1 MNEWLITVIK
11 DVFRSF
17 NLAKLREKPEIASM
31 ANKLFGTDG
40 IRGRANEYPITP
52 EIALRIGQAI
62 SRVLRSSG
70 ANHNRVIIGKDTRI
84 SGYMLETALTSGLV
98 SSGMDVFLV
107 GPMPT
112 PAVAHLTKTMG
123 CGAGIMLTASHNPYE
138 DNGLKIFG
146 PDGFKLS
153 DDLETLV
160 EQEVLYDVKANG
172 VTGDKIGKAYRID
185 DARGRYIEFVKH
197 SLGNAGLD
205 GMKIVVDCG
214 HGAGYLL
221 APLIFKELGAKVV
234 KLGVEPDGININAG
248 VGALYPEFAGKVV
261 KEQGADVG
269 VSLDGDAD
277 RVIFSDASGA
287 SVSGDRIL
295 ALCALALKEEGKL
308 QGSTMV
314 CTVMSNLGL
323 HEAMRKAG
331 VGVVTTAVSDRHVIE
346 ALRKG
351 GYSFGGE
358 NSGHLIFSDYASTG
372 DGILSALQVL
382 RFMRKKGA
390 TLADLAAGMRE
401 YPQSLVNLK
410 VRSRVPLGQ
419 LTLLQEEIRKAD
431 AAFGRAGR
439 HLIRYSGTENKLRI
453 LVEHQDQGEV
463 DRWSLAFQAAVE
475 ADFAHL

>member
-1 MNEWLITVIK
+1 M
-11 DVFRSF
+11 
-17 NLAKLREKPEIASM
+17 PE
-31 ANKLFGTDG
+31 KLFGTDG
-40 IRGRANEYPITP
+40 IRGKANVYPITP
-52 EIALRIGQAI
+52 EIALRTGQAI
-62 SRVLRSSG
+62 SRVLKSHG

-112 PAVAHLTKTMG
+112 PGVAHLTKSMG

-138 DNGLKIFG
+138 DNGVKIFG
-146 PDGFKLS
+146 PDGYKLN
-153 DDLETLV
+153 DELEAQV
-160 EQEVLYDVKANG
+160 ERDILSGAQSAG
-172 VTGDKIGKAYRID
+172 VTGDRIGKAYRID
-185 DARGRYIEFVKH
+185 DARGRYIEYAKQ
-197 SLGNAGLD
+197 SLGPTSLD
-205 GMKIVVDCG
+205 GVKIVVDCG

-234 KLGVEPDGININAG
+234 KCGVDPDGVNINAG
-248 VGALYPEFAGKVV
+248 CGAMHPEFAGRLVR
-261 KEQGADVG
+261 EHGADLG

-277 RVIFSDASGA
+277 RVIFTDASGA
-287 SVSGDRIL
+287 TVSGDRVL
-295 ALCALALKEEGKL
+295 ALCALALKSEGKL
-308 QGSTMV
+308 AGDMMA

-323 HEAMRKAG
+323 HEAMRQAG
-331 VGVVTTAVSDRHVIE
+331 IGVVTTAVSDRHVIE

-358 NSGHLIFSDYASTG
+358 NSGHLIFADYATTG

-382 RFMRKKGA
+382 RFMKKQGA

-401 YPQSLVNLK
+401 YPQALVNLK
-410 VRSRVPLGQ
+410 VSARVPLGQ
-419 LTLLQEEIRKAD
+419 LNALQAEIRKAD
-431 AAFGRAGR
+431 AAFGQAGR

-463 DRWSLAFQAAVE
+463 DRWSRAFRTAVE
-475 ADFAHL
+475 TDFASL

>member
-1 MNEWLITVIK
+1 
-11 DVFRSF
+11 
-17 NLAKLREKPEIASM
+17 
-31 ANKLFGTDG
+31 
-40 IRGRANEYPITP
+40 
-52 EIALRIGQAI
+52 
-62 SRVLRSSG
+62 
-70 ANHNRVIIGKDTRI
+70 
-84 SGYMLETALTSGLV
+84 
-98 SSGMDVFLV
+98 
-107 GPMPT
+107 
-112 PAVAHLTKTMG
+112 MG

-153 DDLETLV
+153 DDLEALV

-197 SLGNAGLD
+197 SLGNASLD

-269 VSLDGDAD
+269 ISLDGDAD
-277 RVIFSDASGA
+277 RVIFSDATGA

-295 ALCALALKEEGKL
+295 SLCALALKEEGKL
-308 QGSTMV
+308 SGNTMV

-358 NSGHLIFSDYASTG
+358 NSGHLIFADYASTG

-401 YPQSLVNLK
+401 YPQSLVNMK
-410 VRSRVPLGQ
+410 VRSRVPLSQ
-419 LTLLQEEIRKAD
+419 LHSLQEEISKAD
-431 AAFGRAGR
+431 VAFGKVGR

-463 DRWSLAFQAAVE
+463 DRWSLAFKSAVE
-475 ADFAHL
+475 ADFASL

>member
-1 MNEWLITVIK
+1 
-11 DVFRSF
+11 
-17 NLAKLREKPEIASM
+17 
-31 ANKLFGTDG
+31 
-40 IRGRANEYPITP
+40 
-52 EIALRIGQAI
+52 
-62 SRVLRSSG
+62 
-70 ANHNRVIIGKDTRI
+70 
-84 SGYMLETALTSGLV
+84 
-98 SSGMDVFLV
+98 
-107 GPMPT
+107 
-112 PAVAHLTKTMG
+112 
-123 CGAGIMLTASHNPYE
+123 
-138 DNGLKIFG
+138 
-146 PDGFKLS
+146 
-153 DDLETLV
+153 
-160 EQEVLYDVKANG
+160 
-172 VTGDKIGKAYRID
+172 
-185 DARGRYIEFVKH
+185 VKH
-197 SLGNAGLD
+197 SLGNASLD
-205 GMKIVVDCG
+205 GMKVVVDCG

-248 VGALYPEFAGKVV
+248 VGALYPEYAGKVV

-269 VSLDGDAD
+269 ISLDGDAD

-308 QGSTMV
+308 SGNTMV

-331 VGVVTTAVSDRHVIE
+331 IGVVTTAVSDRHVIE

-358 NSGHLIFSDYASTG
+358 NSGHLIFADYASTG

-410 VRSRVPLGQ
+410 VRSRVPLSQ
-419 LTLLQEEIRKAD
+419 LHTLQEEISKAD
-431 AAFGRAGR
+431 AAFGKVGR

-463 DRWSLAFQAAVE
+463 DRWSLAFKSAVE
-475 ADFAHL
+475 ADFESL

>member
-1 MNEWLITVIK
+1 MLT
-11 DVFRSF
+11 
-17 NLAKLREKPEIASM
+17 
-31 ANKLFGTDG
+31 KLFGTDG
-40 IRGRANEYPITP
+40 IRGRANQYPITP
-52 EIALRIGQAI
+52 EVTLRIGQAI
-62 SRVLRSSG
+62 SRVLRSHG

-112 PAVAHLTKTMG
+112 PAVAHLTQSMG

-153 DDLETLV
+153 DELESLI

-172 VTGDKIGKAYRID
+172 VIGDKIGKAYRID
-185 DARGRYIEFVKH
+185 DARGRYIDFVKQ
-197 SLGNAGLD
+197 SLGHDNLV
-205 GMKIVVDCG
+205 GMKVVVDCG

-234 KLGVEPDGININAG
+234 KLGVEPDGLNINAG
-248 VGALYPEFAGKVV
+248 VGALYPEFAGKIV

-269 VSLDGDAD
+269 ISLDGDAD

-287 SVSGDRIL
+287 SISGDRIL

-308 QGSTMV
+308 SGSAMV

-323 HEAMRKAG
+323 HEAMRKANI
-331 VGVVTTAVSDRHVIE
+331 GVVTTSVSDRHVIE

-390 TLADLAAGMRE
+390 TLADLAAVMRE
-401 YPQSLVNLK
+401 YPQALVNLK
-410 VRSRVPLGQ
+410 VRSRVPLVQ
-419 LTLLQEEIRKAD
+419 LNALQEEMRRAD
-431 AAFGRAGR
+431 AAFGSAGR

-463 DRWSLAFQAAVE
+463 DRWSQVFKEAVE
-475 ADFAHL
+475 ADFESL

>member
-1 MNEWLITVIK
+1 
-11 DVFRSF
+11 
-17 NLAKLREKPEIASM
+17 M
-31 ANKLFGTDG
+31 ATKLFGTDG

-112 PAVAHLTKTMG
+112 PAVAHLTKSMG

-153 DDLETLV
+153 DDLEALV

-172 VTGDKIGKAYRID
+172 VTGEKIGKAYRID
-185 DARGRYIEFVKH
+185 DARGRYIEFVKQ
-197 SLGNAGLD
+197 SLGNASLD

-269 VSLDGDAD
+269 ISLDGDAD
-277 RVIFSDASGA
+277 RVIFSDATGA

-295 ALCALALKEEGKL
+295 SLSALALKEEGKL
-308 QGSTMV
+308 SGNTMV

-358 NSGHLIFSDYASTG
+358 NSGHLIFADYASTG

-410 VRSRVPLGQ
+410 VKSRIPLVQ
-419 LTLLQEEIRKAD
+419 LNALQEEVRKAD
-431 AAFGRAGR
+431 AAFGTAGR

-453 LVEHQDQGEV
+453 LVEHQDQSEV
-463 DRWSLAFQAAVE
+463 DRWSLAFKAAVE
-475 ADFAHL
+475 SDFENL

>member
-1 MNEWLITVIK
+1 
-11 DVFRSF
+11 
-17 NLAKLREKPEIASM
+17 M
-31 ANKLFGTDG
+31 ATKLFGTDG

-112 PAVAHLTKTMG
+112 PAVAHLTKSMG

-153 DDLETLV
+153 DDLEVLV

-172 VTGDKIGKAYRID
+172 VTGEKIGKAYRID
-185 DARGRYIEFVKH
+185 DARGRYIEFVKQ
-197 SLGNAGLD
+197 SLGNASLD

-269 VSLDGDAD
+269 ISLDGDAD
-277 RVIFSDASGA
+277 RVIFSDASGV

-295 ALCALALKEEGKL
+295 SLCALALKEEGKL
-308 QGSTMV
+308 SGNTMV

-331 VGVVTTAVSDRHVIE
+331 VGVVTTAVSDRHVSE

-358 NSGHLIFSDYASTG
+358 NSGHLIFADYASTG

-410 VRSRVPLGQ
+410 VRSRVPLSQ
-419 LTLLQEEIRKAD
+419 LHSLQEEISKAD
-431 AAFGRAGR
+431 AAFGKVGR

-463 DRWSLAFQAAVE
+463 DRWSLAFKSAVE
-475 ADFAHL
+475 ADFASL

>member
-1 MNEWLITVIK
+1 
-11 DVFRSF
+11 
-17 NLAKLREKPEIASM
+17 
-31 ANKLFGTDG
+31 
-40 IRGRANEYPITP
+40 
-52 EIALRIGQAI
+52 
-62 SRVLRSSG
+62 
-70 ANHNRVIIGKDTRI
+70 
-84 SGYMLETALTSGLV
+84 
-98 SSGMDVFLV
+98 
-107 GPMPT
+107 
-112 PAVAHLTKTMG
+112 MG

-153 DDLETLV
+153 DDLEALV

-185 DARGRYIEFVKH
+185 DARGRYIEFVKQ
-197 SLGNAGLD
+197 SLGNAHLD

-221 APLIFKELGAKVV
+221 APLIFKELGARVV
-234 KLGVEPDGININAG
+234 KLGVDPDGININAG

-269 VSLDGDAD
+269 ISLDGDAD
-277 RVIFSDASGA
+277 RVIFSDATGTSI
-287 SVSGDRIL
+287 SGDRIL

-308 QGSTMV
+308 AGNTMV

-323 HEAMRKAG
+323 HEAMRKANI
-331 VGVVTTAVSDRHVIE
+331 GVVTTAVSDRHVIE
-346 ALRKG
+346 ALRTG

-401 YPQSLVNLK
+401 YPQALVNLK
-410 VRSRVPLGQ
+410 VKSRIPLVQ
-419 LTLLQEEIRKAD
+419 LNALQEEIRKAD
-431 AAFGRAGR
+431 AAFGNAGR

-453 LVEHQDQGEV
+453 LVEHQDKSEV
-463 DRWSLAFQAAVE
+463 DRWSQTFKAAVE
-475 ADFAHL
+475 ADFENL

>member
-1 MNEWLITVIK
+1 MSLKKVFSHLVLRKHEVFIK
-11 DVFRSF
+11 
-17 NLAKLREKPEIASM
+17 KTTM
-31 ANKLFGTDG
+31 ATKLFGTDG

-112 PAVAHLTKTMG
+112 PAVAHLTQSMG

-153 DDLETLV
+153 DDLEALV

-185 DARGRYIEFVKH
+185 DARGRYIEFVKQ
-197 SLGNAGLD
+197 SLGGAGLD
-205 GMKIVVDCG
+205 GMKVVVDCG

-248 VGALYPEFAGKVV
+248 VGALFPEFAGKVV

-269 VSLDGDAD
+269 ISLDGDAD

-287 SVSGDRIL
+287 SISGDRIL

-308 QGSTMV
+308 RGNTMV

-331 VGVVTTAVSDRHVIE
+331 IGVVTTAVSDRHVIE

-351 GYSFGGE
+351 DYSFGGE

-390 TLADLAAGMRE
+390 TLADLAAVMRE

-410 VRSRVPLGQ
+410 VRARVPLGQ

-431 AAFGRAGR
+431 AAFGKAGR

-463 DRWSLAFQAAVE
+463 DRWSLAFKAAVE
-475 ADFAHL
+475 ADFAAL

>member
-1 MNEWLITVIK
+1 M
-11 DVFRSF
+11 
-17 NLAKLREKPEIASM
+17 PE
-31 ANKLFGTDG
+31 KLFGTDG
-40 IRGRANEYPITP
+40 IRGKANVYPITP
-52 EIALRIGQAI
+52 EIALRTGQAI
-62 SRVLRSSG
+62 SRVLKSHG

-112 PAVAHLTKTMG
+112 PGVAHLTKSMG

-138 DNGLKIFG
+138 DNGVKIFG
-146 PDGFKLS
+146 PDGYKLN
-153 DDLETLV
+153 DELEAQV
-160 EQEVLYDVKANG
+160 ERDILSGAQSGGA
-172 VTGDKIGKAYRID
+172 TGDRIGKAYRID
-185 DARGRYIEFVKH
+185 DARGRYIEYAKQ
-197 SLGNAGLD
+197 SLGPTSLD
-205 GMKIVVDCG
+205 GLKIVVDCG

-234 KLGVEPDGININAG
+234 KCGVDPDGVNINAG
-248 VGALYPEFAGKVV
+248 CGAMHPEFAGRLVR
-261 KEQGADVG
+261 EHGADLG

-287 SVSGDRIL
+287 TVSGDRVL
-295 ALCALALKEEGKL
+295 ALCALALKSEGKL
-308 QGSTMV
+308 AGDMMA

-323 HEAMRKAG
+323 HEAMRQAG
-331 VGVVTTAVSDRHVIE
+331 IGVVTTAVSDRHVIE

-358 NSGHLIFSDYASTG
+358 NSGHLIFADYATTG

-382 RFMRKKGA
+382 RFMKKQGA

-401 YPQSLVNLK
+401 YPQALVNLK
-410 VRSRVPLGQ
+410 VSARVPLGQ
-419 LTLLQEEIRKAD
+419 LNALQAEIRKAD
-431 AAFGRAGR
+431 AAFGQAGR

-453 LVEHQDQGEV
+453 LVEHQDQAEV
-463 DRWSLAFQAAVE
+463 DRWSRAFRTAVE
-475 ADFAHL
+475 TDFASL

>member
-1 MNEWLITVIK
+1 
-11 DVFRSF
+11 
-17 NLAKLREKPEIASM
+17 M
-31 ANKLFGTDG
+31 ATKLFGTDG

-112 PAVAHLTKTMG
+112 PAVAHLTKSMG

-153 DDLETLV
+153 DDLEALV

-197 SLGNAGLD
+197 SLGNASLD
-205 GMKIVVDCG
+205 GMKVVVDCG

-269 VSLDGDAD
+269 ISLDGDAD

-308 QGSTMV
+308 GGNTMV

-331 VGVVTTAVSDRHVIE
+331 IGVVTTAVSDRHVIE

-358 NSGHLIFSDYASTG
+358 NSGHLIFADYASTG

-401 YPQSLVNLK
+401 YPQALVNLK
-410 VRSRVPLGQ
+410 VRSRVPLSQ
-419 LTLLQEEIRKAD
+419 LNTLQEEITKAD
-431 AAFGRAGR
+431 AAFGGVGR

-453 LVEHQDQGEV
+453 LVEHKDQAEV
-463 DRWSLAFQAAVE
+463 DRWSLAFKAAVE
-475 ADFAHL
+475 ADFASL

>member
-1 MNEWLITVIK
+1 
-11 DVFRSF
+11 
-17 NLAKLREKPEIASM
+17 
-31 ANKLFGTDG
+31 
-40 IRGRANEYPITP
+40 
-52 EIALRIGQAI
+52 
-62 SRVLRSSG
+62 
-70 ANHNRVIIGKDTRI
+70 
-84 SGYMLETALTSGLV
+84 
-98 SSGMDVFLV
+98 
-107 GPMPT
+107 
-112 PAVAHLTKTMG
+112 
-123 CGAGIMLTASHNPYE
+123 MLTASHNPYE

-153 DDLETLV
+153 DDLEALV

-197 SLGNAGLD
+197 SLGNASLD

-269 VSLDGDAD
+269 ISLDGDAD
-277 RVIFSDASGA
+277 RVIFSDATGA

-295 ALCALALKEEGKL
+295 SLCALALKEEGKL
-308 QGSTMV
+308 SGNTMV

-346 ALRKG
+346 GLRKG

-358 NSGHLIFSDYASTG
+358 NSGHLIFADYASTG

-401 YPQSLVNLK
+401 YPQSLVNMK
-410 VRSRVPLGQ
+410 VRSRVPLSQ
-419 LTLLQEEIRKAD
+419 LHSLQEEISKAD
-431 AAFGRAGR
+431 AAFGKVGR

-463 DRWSLAFQAAVE
+463 DRWSLAFKAAVE
-475 ADFAHL
+475 ADFASL